1 MMDTAAPRQSGFRRF
16 LSLINLAAITA
27 VMLAASGCHKDS
39 LSLDE
44 ATRPT
49 PTTISDDGRELP
61 SSTGTP
67 NIGISSS
74 ADTVQEDGGQI
85 VVRVTSDTDAPEDGL
100 AVMVSISGADA
111 GEFTAN
117 APCTADLVCTV
128 TILEGNRV
136 GDLVLTPIFDTA
148 AETESWTATLE
159 DGGDDYNFPAD
170 NDNADFDIVD
180 TVAAIG
186 LATTMASAT
195 EGGPIILM
203 VTSNVEAPADGISV
217 TVDISGAD
225 AAEFNAD
232 AAAVCTNLVCVVTI
246 LEGEM
251 SVDLVLTPLSDFS
264 TEPGERWTA
273 SLVDGSDYNLDAND
287 NADFAIVD
295 LIAVVGIDTGD
306 TPAEGGA
313 AVALTITSTLPAPV
327 GGLTVTVDIIGANAD
342 DFDTN
347 AAGCT
352 DSPRP
357 RCIVTIL
364 EGEMTVSLVLSP
376 LSDFATEPGE
386 SWTAFLIDSDTYDP
400 DTGNADTTFDITDL
414 IAVVGIDTDDT
425 PMEGGAAVILTISST
440 LPAPDGGLDV
450 IINIAGADADEFTSG
465 DCNGLVC
472 EVAIGPT
479 ELVALLTITL
489 VSDSAVEGGAEN
501 WVVRIA
507 PDPNIFMIDPN
518 ADLAVLA
525 VANMLPP
532 VTEALRIVDLNAYT
546 PPTPLSA
553 DAMRAG
559 GNDDS
564 GEPSR
569 ATLPITGFQYNDP
582 FGNPRVLVERLD
594 YAHLGIGINGNIDD
608 ADFVFAPLNENVVTA
623 PASAS
628 NLGDATYA
636 LEGEMTYNGNR
647 FYPDGELVAD
657 FINAQ
662 VSGEISLDGQEAA
675 DDFGGTTLADGTT
688 AITNIDNLTLGL
700 SSVADSLGAS
710 GFSGALDIITAEGF
724 FSSLSG
730 ISTGTYSGRFNDAA
744 SYIGAAA
751 PQEVSG
757 SFGDITDANGNALNG
772 GFLGQCSAGCDPPDS
787 VGISSALIESR
798 EDGDVIVL
806 VITSSV
812 DAPMGGL
819 EVNINI
825 DGADPADFTANAE
838 ADCIFPICTVTILE
852 FTDSVNL
859 ELTPVDD
866 SADEPTETWTATV
879 IGGGDFIPDPVDNAV
894 SFNIVDTPF
903 LPAVSPDTTL
913 ANLLEY
919 AVDSGNMP
927 VELVA
932 DDIRA
937 GVDATTNVGT
947 IVGARYNDAAGLPQI
962 YVQRVLERG
971 FAHLGIWVSGK
982 EPTPGDSDHDDF
994 RYASLADNAV
1004 SNLPSTGIG
1013 QYFFE
1018 ADATYK
1024 GVNFFPDGNLVMNF
1038 GANNF
1043 RGSMDV
1049 EGSQGANGADYFG
1062 VGGTLPDGTN
1072 PSAFDSLSITYEQ
1085 ADGTINLD
1093 GTFSGS
1099 WTIPIATAAD
1109 APTGFFSD
1117 LAGATGGT
1125 IGGRFYHS
1133 SGYNPMDRDPFEIAG
1148 SGMITDSAM
1157 NELRFGFLG
1166 SCVIPMSSF
1175 CGPGNTNIVTP
1186 NIITP

>member
-85 VVRVTSDTDAPEDGL
+85 VVRVTSDTDAPEGGL
-100 AVMVSISGADA
+100 AVRVRIGVADA

-148 AETESWTATLE
+148 AETESWTATLD

-170 NDNADFDIVD
+170 NDNAAFTIVD

-203 VTSNVEAPADGISV
+203 VTSNVEAPANGISV
-217 TVDISGAD
+217 TIDISGAD

-246 LEGEM
+246 PAGGR

-273 SLVDGSDYNLDAND
+273 TLIDGSDYNLDAND

-313 AVALTITSTLPAPV
+313 AVALTITSTLPAPA

-425 PMEGGAAVILTISST
+425 PMEGGAVTLTISSD
-440 LPAPDGGLDV
+440 LAAPDGGLNV

-472 EVAIGPT
+472 EVVINPT
-479 ELVALLTITL
+479 ETTAILIITPL
-489 VSDSAVEGGAEN
+489 DDAAVEGGAEN

-608 ADFVFAPLNENVVTA
+608 ADFVFATLDENVVT
-623 PASAS
+623 PSI
-628 NLGDATYA
+628 LPTATYA

-657 FINAQ
+657 FANARIG
-662 VSGEISLDGQEAA
+662 GEISLDGSEAD
-675 DDFGGTTLADGTT
+675 DDFGDTTFADGTT
-688 AITNIDNLTLGL
+688 PITNGDNLILGL
-700 SSVADSLGAS
+700 GDVSDATDFGVISSDAS
-710 GFSGALDIITAEGF
+710 GFTGLFSGALDIITAEGF
-724 FSSLSG
+724 FLSLDG
-730 ISTGTYSGRFNDAA
+730 ISTGTYSGRFNDDTA

-757 SFGDITDANGNALNG
+757 IFGGITDANGNALNG
-772 GFLGQCSAGCDPPDS
+772 GFLGQCSASCDPPPII
-787 VGISSALIESR
+787 GISSDLDRIL
-798 EDGDVIVL
+798 EDEQIML
-806 VITSSV
+806 MITSDV
-812 DAPMGGL
+812 PAPTALAVMI
-819 EVNINI
+819 EIS
-825 DGADPADFTANAE
+825 GADPGDFTANAE
-838 ADCIFPICTVTILE
+838 ADCSTNFPICTVTIPAGM
-852 FTDSVNL
+852 DSVNL
-859 ELTPVDD
+859 ILTPTIDTVV
-866 SADEPTETWTATV
+866 ENIETWTATV
-879 IGGGDFIPDPVDNAV
+879 IGGSNYGLNLAMLADDFQISD
-894 SFNIVDTPF
+894 IVLT
-903 LPAVSPDTTL
+903 LPAVSPDRTLDELNRYDTT
-913 ANLLEY
+913 
-919 AVDSGNMP
+919 P
-927 VELVA
+927 TPLVA
-932 DDIRA
+932 NVFRA
-937 GVDATTNVGT
+937 GGDDTTNVGAIT
-947 IVGARYNDAAGLPQI
+947 GLQYNNPAGMPEI
-962 YVQRVLERG
+962 YVQLIDY
-971 FAHLGIWVSGK
+971 AHLGIWVNQQV
-982 EPTPGDSDHDDF
+982 PTVNEFDHVFD
-994 RYASLADNAV
+994 YTYLADNAV
-1004 SNLPSTGIG
+1004 SEVPDTGIG
-1013 QYFFE
+1013 LYIFE
-1018 ADATYK
+1018 GDATYK
-1024 GVNFFPDGNLVMNF
+1024 GVNFFPDGSVRFNF
-1038 GANNF
+1038 GTVPDNQGTEPMSYD
-1043 RGSMDV
+1043 GSIGV
-1049 EGSQGANGADYFG
+1049 SGSQSPDDFGQAGAEVSSGNVVGAGDVLTIDL
-1062 VGGTLPDGTN
+1062 VGTI
-1072 PSAFDSLSITYEQ
+1072 A
-1085 ADGTINLD
+1085 ADGTFFGTRPD
-1093 GTFSGS
+1093 GMGGQMSTT
-1099 WTIPIATAAD
+1099 TITAA
-1109 APTGFFSD
+1109 TGFFSD
-1117 LAGATGGT
+1117 LTSITSASFS
-1125 IGGRFYHS
+1125 GRFYDS
-1133 SGYNPMDRDPFEIAG
+1133 STYNRATSDPDELAG
-1148 SGMITDSAM
+1148 AGVIVDSTDGTGD
-1157 NELRFGFLG
+1157 LHFGVLG
-1166 SCVIPMSSF
+1166 GCF
-1175 CGPGNTNIVTP
+1175 QLCGTNQ
-1186 NIITP
+1186 